1 MESVKRGRVAADT
14 CAVGAVLHFGG
25 RRRGGDRHPATREIE
40 ILRFVAEGYADA
52 EIAERLGVR
61 ESLVAEAMA
70 HVIEKL
76 GARTRP
82 HAVTLAFRRGLVH

>member
-1 MESVKRGRVAADT
+1 M
-14 CAVGAVLHFGG
+14 GAVLHFGS
-25 RRRGGDRHPATREIE
+25 RRRGSDRHPATREIE

-61 ESLVAEAMA
+61 ESLVAQAMER
-70 HVIEKL
+70 VVEKL
-76 GARTRP
+76 GARSRP